1 MSILHKKLTGT
12 AAFLAGDH
20 SHLRELIHP
29 RNDPV
34 DVRYSLAHAS
44 VAPGSSTLP
53 HTLTQPEVYFF
64 LSGTGSMAI
73 EDEVI
78 SVTPGDTVYV
88 PPCAAQSVTNPG
100 PNPLVFLCIVDPA
113 WRAEDEVILS

>member
-1 MSILHKKLTGT
+1 MTILHKKLVGT

-44 VAPGSSTLP
+44 VPPGSSTLP
-53 HTLTQPEVYFF
+53 HALTQPEVYFF
-64 LSGTGSMAI
+64 LSGTGSMTVEGEEI
-73 EDEVI
+73 TVE
-78 SVTPGDTVYV
+78 PGDTVYV
-88 PPCAAQSVTNPG
+88 PPRASQSVTNPG
-100 PNPLVFLCIVDPA
+100 PDPLFFLCIVDPA
-113 WRAEDEVILS
+113 WRAEEEVILS